1 MSKKPVNHIL
11 SNTYEPVSRIFEN
24 TISATTKKWLAITA
38 VHLCFALLIIGSVTN
53 DYLFFKEIMISA
65 GIVLGLLF
73 FASGNV
79 KVERKSPG
87 KS

>member
-11 SNTYEPVSRIFEN
+11 SSTYEPVLKNLTSISG
-24 TISATTKKWLAITA
+24 TISKRWIAIA
-38 VHLCFALLIIGSVTN
+38 SVHLCFAFLIIASVSS

-73 FASGNV
+73 FASGDV
-79 KVERKSPG
+79 KVERKGEDES
-87 KS
+87 